1 MKILKFRIKNYKSI
15 IDSGDCY
22 LEENITILAGK
33 NESGKTAI
41 LEALEDFDTERKLRD
56 KAIPIYNLQAKPEIS
71 VTFQPEEATLKE
83 IYAKLSLQVPEKTID
98 KIEIIKKYPDK
109 YFLSSETA
117 DVLNIK
123 SLTLIEDRKK
133 QIQDLISGIGNV
145 LNEFKITEIKLP
157 ALILDNLKDY
167 KTQSQS
173 FLSKM
178 QPHLPKITDEQRK
191 GLIAQDINKIIEIC
205 SELENLDLLEN
216 KFIEEIKRYI
226 PYFILFSSFDDIFPS
241 EIPLIKAQ
249 ENKLVKDLALISNLN
264 LELIQKGTAT
274 HKATHKEQL
283 NIKVKDEYKRY
294 WTQDL
299 THLFIDWDSNNL
311 LFFVKEGD
319 KFFPPELRSKGKQW
333 HLAFYIRVAARA
345 REDVP
350 NIILIDEPGLFLHA
364 KAQKDILKILEDS
377 STGTPIVFSTHSP
390 YLLEPDKF
398 NRIRLISYDE
408 KNGTLVE
415 NKIHK
420 VSDKETLTPIL
431 TAIGL
436 ELSSSIESIDK
447 INNVIV
453 EGQSDWFYLQA
464 FKRIMNKT
472 HINFVFGGGS
482 GNMPFVGTILCG
494 WGCNVLYLFDNDK
507 GKKDAEKNLRQNWI
521 LSQQDILGVADKD
534 GERIEDIFD
543 QKDFKKFV
551 LDDEA
556 ANYTSTNSEYLNK
569 HKKDKVLPSKL
580 FLEKIEQNKCK
591 LSQETLA
598 KIKSLFDNLEKA
610 FKKEFGK

>member
-1 MKILKFRIKNYKSI
+1 MKILKFCIKNYKSI

-41 LEALEDFDTERKLRD
+41 LEALEDFDTEKKIRD

-71 VTFQPEEATLKE
+71 VTFQPEETALKE
-83 IYAKLSLQVPEKTID
+83 IYTKLSLQAPNKNID

-109 YFLSSETA
+109 YCLSPEASDA
-117 DVLNIK
+117 LNIK
-123 SLTLIEDRKK
+123 SFALLEEKKK
-133 QIQDLISGIGNV
+133 QIQDLYNEIDAI
-145 LNEFKITEIKLP
+145 LNEFKITEIKLS
-157 ALILDNLKDY
+157 AFASEVLKDF
-167 KTQSQS
+167 KAQAQS
-173 FLSKM
+173 FLTKM
-178 QPHLPKITDEQRK
+178 QPSFPKITDEQKRN
-191 GLIAQDINKIIEIC
+191 IITPNVNKIIEIV
-205 SELENLDLLEN
+205 SELENLDSLEN
-216 KFIEEIKRYI
+216 KFMEEIKNYI

-241 EIPLIKAQ
+241 EMPLIKAQ
-249 ENKLVKDLALISNLN
+249 ENKLIKDLTLISNLN
-264 LELIQKGTAT
+264 LELIQKGSST

-283 NIKVKDEYKRY
+283 NVKVKDEYKRY

-299 THLFIDWDSNNL
+299 THLYIDWDSNNL

-364 KAQKDILKILEDS
+364 KAQKDVLKILEDS
-377 STGTPIVFSTHSP
+377 SAETPIVFSTHSP

-507 GKKDAEKNLRQNWI
+507 GRKDAEKNLRQNWI
-521 LSQQDILGVADKD
+521 LSQHDILGVTDKD
-534 GERIEDIFD
+534 DERIEDIFD

-551 LDDEA
+551 LEDESV
-556 ANYTSTNSEYLNK
+556 NYTSSNSEYLNK
-569 HKKDKVLPSKL
+569 SRKEKVLPSKL
-580 FLEKIEQNKCK
+580 FLEKVEQNKCK
-591 LSQETLA
+591 LSQDTLNR
-598 KIKSLFDNLEKA
+598 IKSLFDNLEKK

>member
-15 IDSGDCY
+15 IDSEDCY

-41 LEALEDFDTERKLRD
+41 LEALEDFDTEKKIRD
-56 KAIPIYNLQAKPEIS
+56 KAIPIYNSQAKPEIL
-71 VTFQPEEATLKE
+71 VTFQPEETTLKE
-83 IYAKLSLQVPEKTID
+83 IYDKLSFQLPINKID
-98 KIEIIKKYPDK
+98 KLEIIKKYPDK
-109 YFLSSETA
+109 YFLSPETSDA
-117 DVLNIK
+117 LTIK
-123 SLTLIEDRKK
+123 SFKLLDEKKK
-133 QIQDLISGIGNV
+133 QIQDSCSEIDNILK
-145 LNEFKITEIKLP
+145 EFTITEIKLP
-157 ALILDNLKDY
+157 TLILENLKDY
-167 KTQSQS
+167 KAQIQS
-173 FLSKM
+173 FLNKI
-178 QPHLPKITDEQRK
+178 QPLLLKITDEQKR
-191 GLIAQDINKIIEIC
+191 GIVTQGVNKIIEILT
-205 SELENLDLLEN
+205 ELENLDSLET
-216 KFIEEIKRYI
+216 KFIGEIKRYI

-249 ENKLVKDLALISNLN
+249 ENKLIKDLTLISNLN
-264 LELIQKGTAT
+264 PELIQKGTAT

-299 THLFIDWDSNNL
+299 THLYIDWDSNNL

-345 REDVP
+345 REKAP

-364 KAQKDILKILEDS
+364 KAQKDILRVLENS
-377 STGTPIVFSTHSP
+377 SVETPIIFSTHSP

-436 ELSSSIESIDK
+436 ELSSSIENIDK

-472 HINFVFGGGS
+472 HINFVFGGGA

-507 GKKDAEKNLRQNWI
+507 GKKDAEKNLKQNWI
-521 LSQQDILGVADKD
+521 LSQQDILGVGDKD

-543 QKDFKKFV
+543 QKDFKKYV
-551 LDDEA
+551 LEDESV
-556 ANYTSTNSEYLNK
+556 NYTSTNSEYLNK

-580 FLEKIEQNKCK
+580 FLEKVEQNNCK
-591 LSQETLA
+591 LSQETQT
-598 KIKSLFDNLEKA
+598 KIKALFDNLEKA

>member
-1 MKILKFRIKNYKSI
+1 MKLLKFRIKNYKSI

-41 LEALEDFDTERKLRD
+41 LEALEDFDTEKKIRD
-56 KAIPIYNLQAKPEIS
+56 KAIPIYNSEAKPEIFVS
-71 VTFQPEEATLKE
+71 FQPEEDALKE
-83 IYAKLSLQVPEKTID
+83 IFSKLSLSVLDKKID
-98 KIEIIKKYPDK
+98 KIEIVKKYPDK
-109 YFLSSETA
+109 YFLSAETA
-117 DVLNIK
+117 DILGIK
-123 SLTLIEDRKK
+123 NVSLIDEKK
-133 QIQDLISGIGNV
+133 KEIQDLCNGIDNI
-145 LNEFKITEIKLP
+145 LKEYKITEVKFPVIVLE
-157 ALILDNLKDY
+157 NLKDCKIQLQGFIS
-167 KTQSQS
+167 KTQP
-173 FLSKM
+173 FM
-178 QPHLPKITDEQRK
+178 PKIIDEQKRN
-191 GLIAQDINKIIEIC
+191 LLNQNVSRITEILT
-205 SELENLDLLEN
+205 ELENLDILEN
-216 KFIEEIKRYI
+216 KFIEEIKQYI

-241 EIPLIKAQ
+241 EMPLSKAQDNKLIK
-249 ENKLVKDLALISNLN
+249 DLTLISNLS
-264 LELIQKGTAT
+264 LDLIQKGTST

-377 STGTPIVFSTHSP
+377 SIKTPIIFSTHSP

-408 KNGTLVE
+408 KTGTHVE

-436 ELSSSIESIDK
+436 ELSSSIESIEK

-464 FKRIMNKT
+464 FKRIMNKA

-482 GNMPFVGTILCG
+482 GNMPFVGTIICG
-494 WGCNVLYLFDNDK
+494 WGCNVRYLFDNDK
-507 GKKDAEKNLRQNWI
+507 GKKDAEKNLKQNWI
-521 LSQQDILGVADKD
+521 LSQKDILGVADND

-543 QKDFKKFV
+543 PKDFRKFV
-551 LDDEA
+551 LEDESV
-556 ANYTSTNSEYLNK
+556 NYTSTNSEYLNK

-580 FLEKIEQNKCK
+580 FLEKVEQNKCK
-591 LSQETLA
+591 LSQESLG
-598 KIKSLFDNLEKA
+598 KIKSLFDKLENA
-610 FKKEFGK
+610 FKEESRK